1 MPLTTKDVTGLVLVA
16 GTVVLLVVHGTDRHE
31 PAGRSLDAARDT
43 VSIGSLTRAPS
54 NGEAS
59 EVVFVD
65 VNLIT
70 HPEGEARRNQVVVV
84 DEGTVTEVGPV
95 GTVSPSPEALVVL
108 GAGSDFLLP
117 AVTLPSGAAATLDP
131 SQRVV
136 PGVRSDLVLLSGDP
150 RVERGALDHP
160 EGLLRRGAWFY
171 GEAGE
176 RGGGRS
182 GAVGGH

>member
-16 GTVVLLVVHGTDRHE
+16 GAVVLLVVHGPDRHE
-31 PAGRSLDAARDT
+31 PARESFDAARDT
-43 VSIGSLTRAPS
+43 VSIGSLTRAAPR
-54 NGEAS
+54 EDAS

-65 VNLIT
+65 VNLIP

-95 GTVSPSPEALVVL
+95 GTVSPSPEALVIL

-117 AVTLPSGAAATLDP
+117 AVTLPSGAAATLHP
-131 SQRVV
+131 SRRVV
-136 PGVRSDLVLLSGDP
+136 PGVRSDFVLLSGDP

-160 EGLLRRGAWFY
+160 EGLLMRGAWFY
-171 GEAGE
+171 EEAGGP
-176 RGGGRS
+176 GGGRD